1 MNRVRVGAAAVLL
14 SFVAI
19 AAHAQPPADKPGA
32 EQKNLSRFVG
42 TWKMEGTLEPSPF
55 APKGGKFTGTETCSM
70 FEGWHL
76 VCESSG
82 SGAMGNMKSRMIMSY
97 DRTEKTYRYF
107 AVSSMPDAERATGTL
122 SGNTWTW
129 TGSMEQA
136 GQKIQ
141 TRFTLVEKS
150 PTVHTFSMEMSM
162 DGTKWMPAMKGTST
176 KAGS

>member
-1 MNRVRVGAAAVLL
+1 MKKVLAGLAVAACLTSGA
-14 SFVAI
+14 F
-19 AAHAQPPADKPGA
+19 AQTPQPAPGP
-32 EQKNLSRFVG
+32 EQKHLARFAG

-55 APKGGKFTGTETCSM
+55 APKGGKFAGTETCSM

-82 SGAMGNMKSRMIMSY
+82 SGAMGDMKSRMIMSY
-97 DRTEKTYRYF
+97 DRNEKTYRYF
-107 AVSSMPDAERATGTL
+107 AVSTMPDAERATGTL
-122 SGNTWTW
+122 TGNTWTW
-129 TGSMEQA
+129 NGSMEQG

-162 DGTKWMPAMKGTST
+162 DGKKWMPAMKGTST

>member
-1 MNRVRVGAAAVLL
+1 MKKVLAGLAVAACLTSGA
-14 SFVAI
+14 F
-19 AAHAQPPADKPGA
+19 AQTSQPTPGP
-32 EQKNLSRFVG
+32 EQKNLARFVG